1 MTKPLNIH
9 QKLKTK
15 LFKDVVSLLDKN
27 EVPFWLDFDTLLGVW
42 GAKKG
47 MDLGCEKDIYL
58 SVDQK
63 NLTILQNALKK
74 LGFLYRVHSFLNR
87 SRRKWLPGSTITLG
101 VLYSWGK
108 KDFSNKVLI
117 SIKYK
122 QENEFRWVDIRN
134 CKHISSKYFD
144 KLDKL
149 EFDGNTYNIPSQTDD
164 YLKYRYGDWQS
175 IPENWIPQI
184 DDGALAND
192 NLIHSIAVNKIEG
205 EIPVKK
211 IKLQDS
217 NNLPRMKEML
227 LFTIDMLQKHNI
239 PFWIEAGTLLGI
251 IRDGDLIPWDY
262 DADISIPAEYSD
274 KAAALRYKFLPHY
287 IIRKKKIKTYNRC
300 WVPGDTRVVKIK
312 TSWEKLQQ
320 VNFHIDLFCVYK
332 VNDKYHWVDSG
343 VLKRVD
349 AKFFDTQGEIVW
361 EGRKISIPAH
371 AEEYLSLRYG
381 NWQTPDKSYI
391 AELHDGAIAERGF

>member
-1 MTKPLNIH
+1 MVKQLNIH

-15 LFKDVVSLLDKN
+15 LFRDVVSLLDKN
-27 EVPFWLDFDTLLGVW
+27 KVPFWLDFDTLLGVW
-42 GAKKG
+42 GTKNG

-63 NLTILQNALKK
+63 HLTILQNALKK
-74 LGFLYRVHSFLNR
+74 PGVLYRVHSYLNR
-87 SRRKWLPGSTITLG
+87 SRRKWLPGSVITLG
-101 VLYSWGK
+101 VLNSWGK

-122 QENEFRWVDIRN
+122 QKNEFRWVDIRN
-134 CKHISSKYFD
+134 CKHINSKYFD
-144 KLDKL
+144 KLDKF
-149 EFDGNTYNIPSQTDD
+149 EFDGKTYNIPSQTDE
-164 YLKYRYGDWQS
+164 YLNHRYGNWQS
-175 IPENWIPQI
+175 IPQNWMTQI
-184 DDGALAND
+184 DDGTLAKD
-192 NLIHSIAVNKIEG
+192 SLIRSTYVNKIEN
-205 EIPVKK
+205 EIPVEK

-227 LFTIDMLQKHNI
+227 LFTIDQLQKNNI

-251 IRDGDLIPWDY
+251 VRDGDLIPWDY

-274 KAAALRYKFLPHY
+274 KAAALRYKFFPRY
-287 IIRKKKIKTYNRC
+287 IVLKRKIKTYNRC
-300 WVPGDTRVVKIK
+300 WVPGETRVVKIK

-343 VLKRVD
+343 VLKCVD
-349 AKFFDTQGEIVW
+349 EKFFDTLEEIVW
-361 EGRKISIPAH
+361 EGRKIPVPAH
-371 AEEYLSLRYG
+371 TEEYLSLRYG
-381 NWQTPDKSYI
+381 NWKIPDKNYI
-391 AELHDGAIAERGF
+391 AEIHDGAIAERGF